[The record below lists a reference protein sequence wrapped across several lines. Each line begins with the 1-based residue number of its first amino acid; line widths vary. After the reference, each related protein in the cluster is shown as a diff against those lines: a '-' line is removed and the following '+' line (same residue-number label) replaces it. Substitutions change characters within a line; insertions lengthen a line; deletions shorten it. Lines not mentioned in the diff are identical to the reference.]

1 MKRILRYALLGFI
14 VGILLI
20 LAIAVCAYIVDA
32 SESHAT
38 WLPLVLDTGGELHE
52 DPCPPAWQ
60 VGGGCLPPAVT
71 PYPPTPTMAPTVCPG
86 YFETGVCDPTPTP
99 FVITIEPGG

>member
-1 MKRILRYALLGFI
+1 MKTKYTPFLIAI
-14 VGILLI
+14 AVGLLLI
-20 LAIAVCAYIVDA
+20 LALVVCASIVDA

-38 WLPLVLDTGGELHE
+38 WLPLVLDTGGELYE

-71 PYPPTPTMAPTVCPG
+71 PEYPPTPTWAPTITPEG
-86 YFETGVCDPTPTP
+86 PTATP
-99 FVITIEPGG
+99 FVICLPEPCDD

>member
-1 MKRILRYALLGFI
+1 MKPLGHKLLLYILAGALLI
-14 VGILLI
+14 VA
-20 LAIAVCAYIVDA
+20 LAVVVYFVDA

-71 PYPPTPTMAPTVCPG
+71 PEYPPTPTMAPTSCAPWN
-86 YFETGVCDPTPTP
+86 TGDPCQPTPTP
-99 FVITIEPGG
+99 FVVTVEP